1 MMEER
6 IYPPMH
12 PGRVLELEFLKSLKI
27 TPYALA
33 KAIGVDAPRVYEI
46 VRGRRAITAD
56 TALRLARYFGTSP
69 EFWLN
74 LQSHYDLEV
83 EEGRAVFAVTPEEF
97 HYNPIGSVHGG
108 VYATL
113 LDSATGCAV
122 AETAREAAASA
133 RRKKEG
139 DGECRGKDGCK

>member
-1 MMEER
+1 MMDER

-12 PGRVLELEFLKSLKI
+12 PGRVLELEFLKPLQI

-33 KAIGVDAPRVYEI
+33 KAIGVDPPRVYEI

-83 EEGRAVFAVTPEEF
+83 EEGRSE
-97 HYNPIGSVHGG
+97 
-108 VYATL
+108 
-113 LDSATGCAV
+113 
-122 AETAREAAASA
+122 ARESVAKIQPLAHA
-133 RRKKEG
+133 
-139 DGECRGKDGCK
+139 

>member
-1 MMEER
+1 MTEER

-12 PGRVLELEFLKSLKI
+12 PGRVLELEFLEPLGI

-33 KAIGVDAPRVYEI
+33 KAIGVDPPRIYEI

-74 LQSHYDLEV
+74 LQGHYDLEV
-83 EEGRAVFAVTPEEF
+83 EEDRA
-97 HYNPIGSVHGG
+97 
-108 VYATL
+108 
-113 LDSATGCAV
+113 
-122 AETAREAAASA
+122 
-133 RRKKEG
+133 
-139 DGECRGKDGCK
+139 GENIAKIRPLAHA

>member
-12 PGRVLELEFLKSLKI
+12 PGRVLELEFLKPLEI

-33 KAIGVDAPRVYEI
+33 KAIGVDPPRVYEI

-83 EEGRAVFAVTPEEF
+83 EEGRAGE
-97 HYNPIGSVHGG
+97 SVAKIQPLAH
-108 VYATL
+108 A
-113 LDSATGCAV
+113 
-122 AETAREAAASA
+122 
-133 RRKKEG
+133 
-139 DGECRGKDGCK
+139 

>member
-1 MMEER
+1 MEER
-6 IYPPMH
+6 IHPPMH
-12 PGRVLELEFLKSLKI
+12 PGRVLEFEFLKPLKI

-56 TALRLARYFGTSP
+56 TALRLARYFGTSA

-83 EEGRAVFAVTPEEF
+83 EEDR
-97 HYNPIGSVHGG
+97 
-108 VYATL
+108 
-113 LDSATGCAV
+113 
-122 AETAREAAASA
+122 ARESISKIQPFAHA
-133 RRKKEG
+133 
-139 DGECRGKDGCK
+139 

>member
-12 PGRVLELEFLKSLKI
+12 PGRVLELEFLKPLEI

-83 EEGRAVFAVTPEEF
+83 EEDRA
-97 HYNPIGSVHGG
+97 
-108 VYATL
+108 
-113 LDSATGCAV
+113 
-122 AETAREAAASA
+122 
-133 RRKKEG
+133 
-139 DGECRGKDGCK
+139 GESISKIQPLAHA

>member
-6 IYPPMH
+6 IHPPMH
-12 PGRVLELEFLKSLKI
+12 PGRVLEFEFLKPLKI

-56 TALRLARYFGTSP
+56 TALRLARYFGTSA

-83 EEGRAVFAVTPEEF
+83 EEDR
-97 HYNPIGSVHGG
+97 
-108 VYATL
+108 
-113 LDSATGCAV
+113 
-122 AETAREAAASA
+122 ARESISKIQPFAHA
-133 RRKKEG
+133 
-139 DGECRGKDGCK
+139 